1 MYIYSIKKKYFTK
14 KIIFF
19 QIKQKQRNIFNLF
32 KKNRKNNK
40 NLLKRCAFK
49 RFKFACDFSKEEIIN
64 KNNLFNNAFCRIL
77 YTKCG
82 IISFKNFL
90 LNKKILNEQNK
101 ICYKKMKLFNN
112 KNNFKFFLCEIKKEI
127 KIKKIYYKYNK
138 YILNQNYIIF
148 FKFVAISMQKRAA
161 YKQKNE
167 QAKNIYLF
175 NLTKKIFQKWV
186 KMHKRKKEINIKKLR
201 RKVVGKIFINNLR
214 NNLLEQK
221 MIGMNYNYFLLKKYY
236 FNRLRRTVHYI
247 INNRIAKLKFI
258 SKYIFLWKEI
268 ANKISINKFKGLK
281 LLEEKIYTNLCKS
294 YVYKMEKIFI
304 FKFKQKNI
312 YLLQNEIISTKIA
325 NFKSKIKYRLKKN
338 IFKELKNNSIIN
350 IQNKKRNFIQ
360 KKKVFELIKLNK
372 NKSMSKELKL
382 FEADKLYA
390 KHMKLKIKHCIN
402 NWRFLSNETSIKIN
416 EMRNKIYKKKFF
428 LFLKIFKNKN
438 KKRELIIPI
447 KFRTYFLYYNF
458 FIMMKKHTQIMK
470 RENNI
475 IKGVKRL
482 INENELDYKYWAFK
496 SLYNNLL
503 VENFVKQRNL
513 RLKTKMFYLLKM
525 LCS

>member
-1 MYIYSIKKKYFTK
+1 M
-14 KIIFF
+14 
-19 QIKQKQRNIFNLF
+19 
-32 KKNRKNNK
+32 
-40 NLLKRCAFK
+40 K
-49 RFKFACDFSKEEIIN
+49 RFKFACNFSKEEVIN
-64 KNNLFNNAFCRIL
+64 KNNLFNNAFCKIL

-101 ICYKKMKLFNN
+101 ISYKKMKLFNN
-112 KNNFKFFLCEIKKEI
+112 KNNFKFFIYQIKKEI
-127 KIKKIYYKYNK
+127 KIKKIYCKYNN

-148 FKFVAISMQKRAA
+148 FKFVAISMQKRAL

-175 NLTKKIFQKWV
+175 NLTKKIFFNWV
-186 KMHKRKKEINIKKLR
+186 KTHKRKKEINNKKLR
-201 RKVVGKIFINNLR
+201 RKVIGKIFINNLR
-214 NNLLEQK
+214 NNLLEQR
-221 MIGMNYNYFLLKKYY
+221 MLGMNYNYFLLKKYY
-236 FNRLRRTVHYI
+236 FHRLRRTVHFI

-258 SKYIFLWKEI
+258 SKFIFLWKEI
-268 ANKISINKFKGLK
+268 ANKTRINKFKGLK
-281 LLEEKIYTNLCKS
+281 LLEEKIYPNLCKS
-294 YVYKMEKIFI
+294 YVYKMKKIFI

-325 NFKSKIKYRLKKN
+325 NFKTKIKFQLKKN
-338 IFKELKNNSIIN
+338 IFKELKNNYIIRF
-350 IQNKKRNFIQ
+350 QRKKHDLIK
-360 KKKVFELIKLNK
+360 KKKVFELIRI
-372 NKSMSKELKL
+372 NKSKGMSKELKL

-390 KHMKLKIKHCIN
+390 KHMKLKIKRYIN

-416 EMRNKIYKKKFF
+416 EMRNKNYKKKIF

-470 RENNI
+470 RENHI
-475 IKGVKRL
+475 IKGVQKL
-482 INENELDYKYWAFK
+482 ITENELDYKYWAFK
-496 SLYNNLL
+496 SLYNNFL

-513 RLKTKMFYLLKM
+513 RLKTKIFYLLKM